1 MAGPLGKGRLLPC
14 RYRRPQ
20 AQVLRSGGVPLSLR
34 PGPARGP
41 RPALHRHGRDRPGSS
56 RMEGYNVLFPMGYD
70 AFGLPTENYAI
81 KNHIHPAKVTH
92 DNIANFTKQLK
103 MLGYSFDWDRVRGHH
118 RPRLLQVDPVDLPP
132 AVQEGP
138 GLQDHHARELVHL
151 LQVRAGQRG
160 SGQRRLR
167 ALRLAKSS
175 ARKRASG
182 C

>member
-20 AQVLRSGGVPLSLR
+20 AQVLCSGGVPLSLR

-41 RPALHRHGRDRPGSS
+41 RPALHRHGRGGPEAPDGGLQRPLPHGL
-56 RMEGYNVLFPMGYD
+56 RRLRPAHRELRHQEPHPPRQGHPRQHRQLHQAAEDAGLF
-70 AFGLPTENYAI
+70 LR
-81 KNHIHPAKVTH
+81 
-92 DNIANFTKQLK
+92 
-103 MLGYSFDWDRVRGHH
+103 LGPRRGHH

-138 GLQDHHARELVHL
+138 GLQDLHARELVHL

-167 ALRLAKSS
+167 ALRLG
-175 ARKRASG
+175 ASG